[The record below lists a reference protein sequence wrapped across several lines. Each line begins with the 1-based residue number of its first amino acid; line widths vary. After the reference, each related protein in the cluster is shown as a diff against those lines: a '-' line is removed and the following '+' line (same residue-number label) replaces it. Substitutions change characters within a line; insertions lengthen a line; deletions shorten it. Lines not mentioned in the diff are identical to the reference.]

1 MTDRAFSSYTHSAF
15 LSYAHDDDQAW
26 AGWITNFNTELN
38 RMLPPRL
45 HGIVVPSAHLSS
57 KNGPIAGPLNEEL
70 RKNVA
75 ASFAMI
81 LFVHDN
87 YLTSEWCLHEL
98 EYFKELFG
106 DDGFRE
112 RFFVI
117 AMSEH
122 AIKELTS
129 RPQWKL
135 VCPFDDQ
142 VWMPFFDDDDH
153 NIPMEI
159 YASNTR
165 DKQVIVANGFWRKF
179 LRVREALA
187 NKIRATVDREQ
198 HAPAYPDVAPAP
210 ARSAASPEDEPL
222 VRVYIEGNKDQET
235 YWESLGAQ
243 VVASW
248 NEVVAPMRIE
258 PQLYLRPTGLQM
270 TEIDQRPVLDDADGV
285 VLLWGKKTPD
295 SLAAQIN
302 KVEPKLSGPSY
313 APGLIAYLMEGPND
327 TRSAGSVLNWPVVRF
342 AAAPAGGIAV
352 LDEDAAALKAFL
364 ISVLDRKRK
373 RLSGGNAANGALA
386 AAPAVAATP

>member
-1 MTDRAFSSYTHSAF
+1 MSERAFSSYKHSAF
-15 LSYAHDDDQAW
+15 LSYAHDDDTAW

-45 HGIVVPSAHLSS
+45 HGIDVPNAHLSS

-87 YLTSEWCLHEL
+87 YLSSEWCLHEL

-117 AMSEH
+117 ALSAS

-129 RPQWKL
+129 RPQWKR
-135 VCPFDDQ
+135 VCPFEDQ
-142 VWMPFFDDDDH
+142 VWMPFYDDDETD
-153 NIPMEI
+153 IPMDI
-159 YASNTR
+159 YADNTR
-165 DKQVIVANGFWRKF
+165 DKQVIVANAFWRRF

-187 NKIRATVDREQ
+187 KKIRATVEREQ
-198 HAPAYPDVAPAP
+198 RAPSYPDVAPAT
-210 ARSAASPEDEPL
+210 ARSVALPEDELL
-222 VRVYIEGNKDQET
+222 VRVYIEGNKEQET

-248 NEVVAPMRIE
+248 GEVVATMQIE

-302 KVEPKLSGPSY
+302 KVEPKLSGPNY
-313 APGLIAYLMEGPND
+313 APGVVAYVMDGPND
-327 TRSAGSVLNWPVVRF
+327 TRSTESVGNWHVVRF
-342 AAAPAGGIAV
+342 APAPGGGVAV
-352 LDEDAAALKAFL
+352 LAEDAPALKAFL
-364 ISVLDRKRK
+364 TSVLERKRK
-373 RLSGGNAANGALA
+373 RLNGRAS
-386 AAPAVAATP
+386 PATPGA

>member
-1 MTDRAFSSYTHSAF
+1 MSNRAFSSYRHSAF
-15 LSYAHDDDQAW
+15 LSYAHDDDTAW

-45 HGIVVPSAHLSS
+45 HGIDVPNAHLSS
-57 KNGPIAGPLNEEL
+57 RNGPIAGPLNEEL

-117 AMSEH
+117 ALSAP

-129 RPQWKL
+129 RAKWKR
-135 VCPFDDQ
+135 VCPFEDQ
-142 VWMPFFDDDDH
+142 VWIPFYDEDETD
-153 NIPMEI
+153 IPMDI
-159 YASNTR
+159 YADNTR

-187 NKIRATVDREQ
+187 KKIRATVDREH
-198 HAPAYPDVAPAP
+198 HAPSYPDVEPAA
-210 ARSAASPEDEPL
+210 ARSAALPKDELL
-222 VRVYIEGNKDQET
+222 VRVYIEGNKEQET
-235 YWESLGAQ
+235 YWESLGQQ

-248 NEVVAPMRIE
+248 GEVVATMQSE

-302 KVEPKLSGPSY
+302 KVEPKLSGPNY
-313 APGLIAYLMEGPND
+313 APGVVAYVMDGPND
-327 TRSAGSVLNWPVVRF
+327 TRSTESVGNWHVVRF
-342 AAAPAGGIAV
+342 MPTAGGVAVLAEDAPA
-352 LDEDAAALKAFL
+352 LKVFL
-364 ISVLDRKRK
+364 SSVLERKRK
-373 RLSGGNAANGALA
+373 RLNGRAAK
-386 AAPAVAATP
+386 P